1 MLGINVY
8 TMDGPLFFVGMLLS
22 LSPQPA
28 VLPLLLSFREAVVE
42 QRLVWSQ
49 QDRRLAVEGERP
61 VSAREPP
68 WRPAVDPDRTHT
80 SSSQTST
87 NRSRLEDGRSRSC
100 SVNDFQ
106 ASGSE
111 L

>member
-68 WRPAVDPDRTHT
+68 WRPAVAPTERTRAPRRRRPIDRGWKTAGAD
-80 SSSQTST
+80 
-87 NRSRLEDGRSRSC
+87 RAR
-100 SVNDFQ
+100 
-106 ASGSE
+106 
-111 L
+111 